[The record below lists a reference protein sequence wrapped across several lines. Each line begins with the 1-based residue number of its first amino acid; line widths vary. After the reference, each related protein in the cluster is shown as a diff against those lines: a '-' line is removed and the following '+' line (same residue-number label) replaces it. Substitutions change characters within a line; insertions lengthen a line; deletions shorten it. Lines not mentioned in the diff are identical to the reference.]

1 MTPDHFRRSYRAY
14 LLVPVWQAFAACMV
28 GWTLFW
34 LAALCQWSS
43 LAQDAAGFLFFAGL
57 VWPAID
63 RPARHPL
70 REKP

>member
-1 MTPDHFRRSYRAY
+1 
-14 LLVPVWQAFAACMV
+14 MV